1 MKEMS
6 EADSEV
12 IRIKKDLVQ
21 SERKAIRR
29 SFNLIQFIGELYNLK
44 MLTARII
51 HECIKRLLANAD
63 EDSME
68 CLCKFLTGVFQ
79 NLDQETR
86 DRISQG
92 PEKSEGL
99 YDLSVYFK
107 SLNNLSRQDEFSPR
121 VKILMQ
127 NVIQLK

>member
-1 MKEMS
+1 MMVQQDFEKYYFYNFARDIDDTEMS
-6 EADSEV
+6 KVDSEEIKV
-12 IRIKKDLVQ
+12 KTKKDTVQ

-79 NLDQETR
+79 NLDQDTR
-86 DRISQG
+86 DRISEG
-92 PEKSEGL
+92 PQKSEGL
-99 YDLSVYFK
+99 YDLAV
-107 SLNNLSRQDEFSPR
+107 
-121 VKILMQ
+121 
-127 NVIQLK
+127 